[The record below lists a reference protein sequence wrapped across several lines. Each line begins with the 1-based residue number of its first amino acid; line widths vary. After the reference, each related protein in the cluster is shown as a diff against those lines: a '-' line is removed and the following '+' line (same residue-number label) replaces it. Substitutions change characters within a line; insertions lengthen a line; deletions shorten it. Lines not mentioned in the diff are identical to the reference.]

1 MSLNNQ
7 ALTADLFSGQSKGH
21 LFTSVHS
28 NVKAAEM
35 NSEHLWLDLSTE
47 MFFCFFFLRWPFLN
61 ILKILNLLC
70 KVRITG
76 WSHFFLEKYS
86 DEHSLLLKDWRKQIH
101 DKNKCG
107 SDEAQREVNSLG
119 EIQFQ
124 SPKNNTGFNQTSG
137 GEQNTP
143 RGQNWF

>member
-7 ALTADLFSGQSKGH
+7 ALTADLFSGLSKGH

-47 MFFCFFFLRWPFLN
+47 ITAA
-61 ILKILNLLC
+61 ILKYFLNLLC
-70 KVRITG
+70 KGRITG
-76 WSHFFLEKYS
+76 CSHFFLEKYS
-86 DEHSLLLKDWRKQIH
+86 DELSLLLKDWRKQIH

-107 SDEAQREVNSLG
+107 SEEAQREVNSLG